1 MRIIPPVVRDITRV
15 VAASTLLLAC
25 VAEGSR
31 SSPAADTAPAPLLA
45 SEDIPGDFLLQQQI
59 RFRWNER
66 EGQIDAA
73 VQNACGELTVILLT
87 PYGAA
92 GTVIRQRGRRVDVS
106 GRYAGE
112 LPFDPERL
120 LLDVQRTNFVP
131 FSSPAPPDG
140 TREWR
145 FHGQRIAET
154 WNGGRLVER
163 VFDSA
168 GETGD
173 RVRIRYPDGATAQ
186 QPPAAA
192 SLDSELFGY
201 HLDVTTLSRVAVSC
215 SG

>member
-1 MRIIPPVVRDITRV
+1 MRDTARV
-15 VAASTLLLAC
+15 VAACALLLAC
-25 VAEGSR
+25 VAEGRR
-31 SSPAADTAPAPLLA
+31 SSPAADAAPAPLLA

-73 VQNACGELTVILLT
+73 VQSACGELIVILLT
-87 PYGAA
+87 PYGAP
-92 GTVIRQRGRRVDVS
+92 GTVIRQRGRRVDVTT
-106 GRYAGE
+106 RYAGE

-120 LLDVQRTNFVP
+120 LLDVQRTYFVP
-131 FSSPAPPDG
+131 LSSPAPPDG

-154 WNGGRLVER
+154 WSGGRLVER

-173 RVRIRYPDGATAQ
+173 RVRIRYPHGATAQ
-186 QPPAAA
+186 QPPTAA
-192 SLDSELFGY
+192 SLDSERFGY